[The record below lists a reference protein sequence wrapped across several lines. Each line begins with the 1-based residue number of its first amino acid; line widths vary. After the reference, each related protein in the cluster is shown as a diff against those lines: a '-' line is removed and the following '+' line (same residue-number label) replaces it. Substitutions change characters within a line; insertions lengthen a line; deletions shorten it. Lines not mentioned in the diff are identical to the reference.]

1 MQNLLSNACR
11 KAKLA
16 VCHGVVRLALLGFVT
31 AGSGVPGVV
40 QAAGELY
47 KCKGANGE
55 TVFSDQPC
63 PGAETLPLRETP
75 TYSPP
80 PAPVLPTGP
89 TPLTGSKGQ
98 KQPVFQVSVLEPG
111 PDAVLRDNEG
121 KITVSA
127 RIQPALGEDHQV
139 RLLLDGTPV
148 GAAGRATDWSLQDV
162 ERGEHNLRVEV
173 FDKLTG
179 KVLGQAQSKFMLFRA
194 SVNQTPNG
202 GANLQVIP
210 TGSGYVQQAAWPQLQ
225 NAPQPG
231 DKPASPPTKPGSS
244 GPRK

>member
-1 MQNLLSNACR
+1 MQNLLSYACWR
-11 KAKLA
+11 AKAA
-16 VCHGVVRLALLGFVT
+16 VCHGVAWLALVGCI
-31 AGSGVPGVV
+31 AGVAVAPGAVHG
-40 QAAGELY
+40 AGELY

-63 PGAETLPLRETP
+63 PGAQILPLRETP

-89 TPLTGSKGQ
+89 ASQVSGKAQ
-98 KQPVFQVSVLEPG
+98 KQPVFQVSILEPG

-121 KITVSA
+121 KVTVIV
-127 RIQPALGEDHQV
+127 RIQPALGEEHQV
-139 RLLLDGTPV
+139 RLVLDGSLV
-148 GAAGRATDWSLQDV
+148 GAAGRGTDWSLQDV
-162 ERGEHNLRVEV
+162 ERGEHNLQVEV

-179 KVLGQAQSKFMLFRA
+179 KVLAQAQSKFMLFRA

-202 GANLQVIP
+202 GANLQVVP

-231 DKPASPPTKPGSS
+231 DKPTSPPTKPGGS